1 MKTPIVSIA
10 GTGIYLPENLIT
22 SEDLDQ
28 KLGKEA
34 GWVRN
39 KSCVVKRYFASGHE
53 TTSFMAVKAAIQA
66 IKNSGIKMSDIDCI
80 ISASGGMEQ
89 AIPSTS
95 SIISR
100 DLGLEKSGITT
111 FDVNSTCLSFLS
123 ALDIASCM
131 IEAGRFKN
139 VLIISSEIPS
149 LSMNWHDAE
158 TCTIF
163 GDGAAAAVVTKFSEK
178 SRNIIRVLSSHFA
191 TYSKGVEYCQ
201 VRSGGTKLHPN
212 KTGDDYA
219 KHAFFEMNGRATYKF
234 TAELLPNFLENLFY
248 KSDIKISDVDLFI
261 PHQASKLAIRHLQDR
276 IKIPEEKLLNIFSE
290 NGNQVAASIPSAL
303 HHAFT
308 NNRIKNGDRI
318 LILGTSAGISIG
330 GMLLEYKTNTHD
342 S

>member
-1 MKTPIVSIA
+1 MTAQIISIA
-10 GTGIYLPENLIT
+10 GMGTYLPTRIIT
-22 SEDLDQ
+22 SEDLDR

-39 KSCVVKRYFASGHE
+39 KSGIIKRHFATDYE
-53 TTSFMAVKAAIQA
+53 TTSFMAVKATIQA
-66 IKNSGIKMSDIDCI
+66 IKNSEIKMSDIDCI

-131 IEAGRFKN
+131 IGAGRFKN

-149 LSMNWHDAE
+149 LSMNWQDAE

-163 GDGAAAAVVTKFSEK
+163 GDGAAASVITKISEK
-178 SRNIIRVLSSHFA
+178 SHNTIKILSSHFA
-191 TYSKGVEYCQ
+191 TYSKGIEYCQ
-201 VRSGGTKLHPN
+201 IRSGGTKLHPN
-212 KTGDDYA
+212 KGGDDYA
-219 KHAFFEMNGRATYKF
+219 KHAFFEMNGKATYKF
-234 TAELLPNFLENLFY
+234 TAELLPSFLENLFY
-248 KSDIKISDVDLFI
+248 KSDIKISDIDLFI
-261 PHQASKLAIRHLQDR
+261 PHQASKLAIRHLQER
-276 IKIPEEKLLNIFSE
+276 IKIPEEKLINIFPE
-290 NGNQVAASIPSAL
+290 NGNQVSASIPSAL

-318 LILGTSAGISIG
+318 LLLGTSAGISIG
-330 GMLLEYKTNTHD
+330 GMLLEYQAQ
-342 S
+342 